1 MMNER
6 MPEEQSEQVKKV
18 LPMTQEV
25 VEASDPMDGKDAQER
40 SLAIVQN
47 TMADLKRIFAE
58 KVAPKLMDD
67 QKLLL
72 LTDELAETGKMQCI
86 GYRMEAGILGV
97 AGLIAEVLNGNI
109 KKKAAKAGTK
119 AKQPLVVERAEIC
132 LAGSGDAPIFLTEL
146 TFWGKKNQLAF
157 EAVICPME
165 HFLKAL
171 ELDDGYRWMAR
182 RATKDREFH
191 EYLKN
196 QVAFDKLLESPKNL
210 EEEKDL
216 IRRICAGVARET
228 FCIARSRG
236 TYLVATE
243 DICETL
249 GSAIVQA
256 LMEQTGMKH
265 GSIVR
270 ALTTSPFLPHYSNE
284 KAERLVEQAEWT
296 AQKRK
301 VALRKP
307 QARKEE

>member
-1 MMNER
+1 MMNEQ
-6 MPEEQSEQVKKV
+6 MQEESSEQVKKV

-25 VEASDPMDGKDAQER
+25 VKASDPMDGKDAQER

-47 TMADLKRIFAE
+47 LMTDLKRIFAE
-58 KVAPKLMDD
+58 KVSPKLMDD
-67 QKLLL
+67 QKFLL
-72 LTDELAETGKMQCI
+72 LTDELMETGKMQCI

-97 AGLIAEVLNGNI
+97 SGLIAEVLKGNI
-109 KKKAAKAGTK
+109 KKKDVKAGGK
-119 AKQPLVVERAEIC
+119 AKPPMVVERAEIC
-132 LAGSGDAPIFLTEL
+132 LASSGDTPTFLTEL

-165 HFLKAL
+165 HLLKAL
-171 ELDDGYRWMAR
+171 ELDDGYRWMAQ
-182 RATKDREFH
+182 RAEKDWEFS

-196 QVAFDKLLESPKNL
+196 QIAFDKLMEYPKNL
-210 EEEKDL
+210 AKEKDL
-216 IRRICAGVARET
+216 VRKICASVARET
-228 FCIARSRG
+228 FSIARSRG

-243 DICETL
+243 GICETL

-270 ALTTSPFLPHYSNE
+270 VLTTSSFLPRYSNE

-301 VALRKP
+301 IALRKP
-307 QARKEE
+307 QDRKEE